1 MPTLVTRFNW
11 GKGED
16 EEENRKN
23 RQLNDTFTDITIIV
37 NNKVSKRV
45 ISGQNPPASDQVN
58 KNFEIGDVW
67 IRTDTNS
74 AWMMTSRTTDIAVT
88 WKIIT

>member
-1 MPTLVTRFNW
+1 MPTLVTRYNW

-16 EEENRKN
+16 AEENRKN
-23 RQLNDTFTDITIIV
+23 RQLSDTFSDIAVIV

-45 ISGQNPPASDQVN
+45 ISGQDPPASDQVN

-67 IRTDTNS
+67 VRTDTDS

-88 WKIIT
+88 WTLIT